1 MKFLDLLGAINSE
14 DIIKPEFVENMEELQ
29 QAGAMFK
36 VFCLIIIGLMG
47 AAAVFFAIWM
57 GYRFATADTEE
68 KRKNEKAHLFYAL
81 FGVVVVVGLIVIWTR
96 FSDQLVAMQTAQ
108 NEKVINGAE
117 KAAGTLGLSNPQSL
131 IDFIKIITYVA
142 QWLIGL
148 LGIAAVIFAVYVGIK
163 FFVADE
169 EEKRKNAKMQF
180 VYSIVGMFAA
190 LAIIILY
197 NTLILDW
204 MFG

>member
-1 MKFLDLLGAINSE
+1 M
-14 DIIKPEFVENMEELQ
+14 
-29 QAGAMFK
+29 
-36 VFCLIIIGLMG
+36 
-47 AAAVFFAIWM
+47 
-57 GYRFATADTEE
+57 
-68 KRKNEKAHLFYAL
+68 
-81 FGVVVVVGLIVIWTR
+81 WTQ
-96 FSDQLVAMQTAQ
+96 FSDELVAMQTAQ
-108 NEKVINGAE
+108 NEKVIAGAE
-117 KAAGTLGLSNPQSL
+117 DAAKTLMAKGDPQSL
-131 IDFIKIITYVA
+131 INFIKIITYVA

-197 NTLILDW
+197 NTVILDW
-204 MFG
+204 LFT